1 MSTDKLSERVIEIV
15 TAVLKEHG
23 QVLFVDRTEPA
34 MNSASYATFENLI
47 DVVTDNR
54 ADNFEEIFRDK
65 FLEKLNEYKAR
76 LENADQ
82 WTNPKLKTDNPVFT
96 YRDPAVLPVPA
107 SRILVSISI
116 GYPFVV
122 NPELPRQD
130 L

>member
-15 TAVLKEHG
+15 SAVLKEHG

-34 MNSASYATFENLI
+34 MNSAGYATFENLI
-47 DVVTDNR
+47 DVVTDNQ